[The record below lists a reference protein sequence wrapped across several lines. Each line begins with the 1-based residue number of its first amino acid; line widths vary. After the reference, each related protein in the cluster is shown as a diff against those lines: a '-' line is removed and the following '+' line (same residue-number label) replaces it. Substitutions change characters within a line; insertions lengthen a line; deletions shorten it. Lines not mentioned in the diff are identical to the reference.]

1 MEHFGLKLV
10 KKKYSLHLKRE
21 EFALINTK
29 PSLPVFNSL
38 IEKNAYKDATY
49 QEYSQEWCEKY
60 RELCLKNFDLNIE
73 YYNKLNTDDFLKS
86 LDSFFKKYS
95 KFVKIDDLNN
105 YSETSGYYIMV
116 LDKYKQIYI
125 GKSLDI
131 KKRIKQHWS
140 TTKRFDR
147 TLFPM
152 YNVKSCFSIDFFR
165 ALDTTRI
172 YVWKREVENGVE
184 AELISNFPKD
194 YCTNR
199 IGGDIV
205 NGMEAIATLN
215 EHAFID

>member
-105 YSETSGYYIMV
+105 YSETSGYYIM
-116 LDKYKQIYI
+116 
-125 GKSLDI
+125 G
-131 KKRIKQHWS
+131 
-140 TTKRFDR
+140 
-147 TLFPM
+147 
-152 YNVKSCFSIDFFR
+152 
-165 ALDTTRI
+165 
-172 YVWKREVENGVE
+172 
-184 AELISNFPKD
+184 
-194 YCTNR
+194 
-199 IGGDIV
+199 
-205 NGMEAIATLN
+205 
-215 EHAFID
+215 